1 MSGFVS
7 DTLWHYTGIRVDHLE
22 ALRDPEK
29 ASPAMR
35 RALRDGGLLDEA
47 GGLTPAGRFALERAE
62 EILAGRFR
70 EPAPLVE
77 ASWEEIRGVGR
88 RLPDAKCLHYI
99 ARHPGLA
106 LRFLRQTFGN
116 APLERLRDRG
126 WIRIPEDLP
135 WKAWSTPVEPTKEG
149 LRRLREALGL
159 LTEREREGWVFE
171 RTESGRWLLICN
183 ECGLAYGF
191 LRDNEEFETQEDAV
205 LLAKMMGW
213 IDGTCLD
220 CYYRGEV
227 EIPPI

>member
-7 DTLWHYTGIRVDHLE
+7 DTLWRYAGLRPDHVE

-35 RALRDGGLLDEA
+35 RALRDGGLLDDS
-47 GGLTPAGRFALERAE
+47 GSLTPAGRFALERAE
-62 EILAGRFR
+62 AVLSGSFR

-77 ASWEEIRGVGR
+77 ASWEEIRGIGR
-88 RLPDAKCLHYI
+88 RLPDAKCLHYVS
-99 ARHPGLA
+99 RHPGLA

-116 APLERLRDRG
+116 APLERLRSRG
-126 WIRIPEDLP
+126 WIRIPEGLP
-135 WKAWSTPVEPTKEG
+135 WEAWSTPVEPTPEG
-149 LRRLREALGL
+149 LERLREALGL
-159 LTEREREGWVFE
+159 LTKWEGWVFE

-191 LRDNEEFETQEDAV
+191 LREDEEFETKEDAV
-205 LLAKMMGW
+205 LWAKMMGW
-213 IDGTCLD
+213 VDGTCPE
-220 CYYRGEV
+220 CYFGGEV